1 MYFSLLQIVMLWT
14 TYILI
19 NWDYDL
25 LNSKMEYY
33 SSYEN
38 SSHMVVASLNVSE
51 SDQEFMIDDSN

>member
-19 NWDYDL
+19 HWDYDL
-25 LNSKMEYY
+25 LNSKVEDC